1 MSFNDLAAEAVA
13 NGDIGVGF
21 LISDACEVFWQV
33 GTWEGFNVCEVLAE
47 WKKSAM
53 TPITVGGLKFTI
65 IGKTPERL
73 VSTNIGGQGHL
84 VAAKCSFYPGY
95 LICWCPATVG
105 PNIAY
110 AVIQKLADMVKA

>member
-1 MSFNDLAAEAVA
+1 MSFNDKAAEAVA
-13 NGDIGVGF
+13 SGDIGVGW
-21 LISDACEVFWQV
+21 LLSDQCEVFWNV
-33 GTWEGFNVCEVLAE
+33 GQWEGANVCEILTE

-53 TPITVGGLKFTI
+53 TPITIAGLKFTI

-73 VSTNIGGQGHL
+73 VSTNIGGQGHI
-84 VAAKCSFYPGY
+84 VGAKCANYPGY

-110 AVIQKLADMVKA
+110 AVIQKLADLVKA